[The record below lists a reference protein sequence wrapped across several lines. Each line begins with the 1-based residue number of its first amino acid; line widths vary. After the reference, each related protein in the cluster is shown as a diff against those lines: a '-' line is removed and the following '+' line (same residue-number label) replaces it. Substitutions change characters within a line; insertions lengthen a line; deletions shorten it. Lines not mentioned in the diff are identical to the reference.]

1 MEEVLI
7 KKDQK
12 YMVSGL
18 SINQKAETD
27 VIIPDLNAR
36 QSLSNVIRFYEE
48 ERKKCNLDCCFY
60 KKRFI

>member
-27 VIIPDLNAR
+27 VIILDLNAR
-36 QSLSNVIRFYEE
+36 QSLNDY
-48 ERKKCNLDCCFY
+48 Y
-60 KKRFI
+60 KHLKGFGFRWENDLVKY